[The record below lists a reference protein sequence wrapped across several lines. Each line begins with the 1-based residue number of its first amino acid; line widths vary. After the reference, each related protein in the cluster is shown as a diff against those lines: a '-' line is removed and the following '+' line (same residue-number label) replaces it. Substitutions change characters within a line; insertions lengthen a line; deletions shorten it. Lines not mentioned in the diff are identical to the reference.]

1 METEVW
7 RERFRDWLTVRYASP
22 DTVRNYLAG
31 LVPFFEFIQ
40 GLGLASWTQATRD
53 VIEEYRG
60 RLFYR
65 KHSKTGKALS
75 VGTHVA
81 RLMAVKI
88 FFRFLVRE
96 GFLMANPTAQLE
108 LPRRKTPLPEVLSEF
123 EVVRL
128 LEFPDTMTLSGIR
141 DRALLELLYGTAL
154 RNSEVCSL
162 TLDQVDL
169 ERHQVLLQKG
179 KGNKGRVVPL
189 GEESQAWLERY
200 LDHVRP
206 QWLRSP
212 GLTAVFLDR
221 WGHKALSSN
230 GLAQIVRGLAR
241 AAQLGKAVSPHVL
254 RHSCA
259 THMLKRGASLRHIQ
273 QLLGHSSLT
282 STEHYTRVEISDL
295 RRVLTRCHPRERKNS

>member
-169 ERHQVLLQKG
+169 ERHQVRLQKG

-200 LDHVRP
+200 LDQVRP

>member
-1 METEVW
+1 M
-7 RERFRDWLTVRYASP
+7 
-22 DTVRNYLAG
+22 
-31 LVPFFEFIQ
+31 
-40 GLGLASWTQATRD
+40 ASWTQAPRD
-53 VIEEYRG
+53 FIEEYRG

-169 ERHQVLLQKG
+169 ERHQVRLQKG

-200 LDHVRP
+200 LDQVRP

-221 WGHKALSSN
+221 CGHKALSSN